1 MIKVLNIVTVT
12 KSLDESVTG
21 AVENVCLWMTRN
33 TFAAYKDCRIVTM
46 PERNGGAC
54 KKAMRNIRFM
64 LKLFFRLLKNED
76 LLFIYPTLPLYP
88 GTSDKKYRLAMAYYR
103 ILRAVKGKSGIFTYI
118 LDLPK
123 EQEESFGLH
132 RIKID
137 KEKLLKFEDRLFSMS
152 DKVIAASSG
161 FKELLVMRGC
171 SYADNIAVVP
181 VALKVDAKSQKK
193 EDITRIFYSG
203 ELTRDFEKNMI
214 KNTAKALTDAK
225 LVICGRCGEWI
236 TEEKLP
242 NAEYMGYVD
251 TKTHDD
257 IAKSCDFAIICYP
270 NNGYYKYVTPS
281 KLCTYIGLELPILS
295 IKTDTIYGLLKEYKV
310 GECVEAE
317 AFVACVSKWCT
328 DKTFLEYKNSYK
340 ELDFY
345 ENNIEKLRRVLS
357 LSE

>member
-1 MIKVLNIVTVT
+1 MKVLNIVTVT

-33 TFAAYKDCRIVTM
+33 IFAAYKDCRIVTM
-46 PERNGGAC
+46 PDRSGGIL
-54 KKAMRNIRFM
+54 KKAMRNIGVM

-76 LLFIYPTLPLYP
+76 VLFIYQTLPLYP

-103 ILRAVKGKSGIFTYI
+103 LLRAVKGKSKIFTYI
-118 LDLPK
+118 MDLPI
-123 EQEESFGLH
+123 EQDESFGLKK
-132 RIKID
+132 IKID
-137 KEKLLKFEDRLFSMS
+137 KEKLLKFEDMIFSMS

-161 FKELLVMRGC
+161 FKELIVMRGC
-171 SYADNIAVVP
+171 PYADGIEVVP
-181 VALKVDAKSQKK
+181 VALKVEAKSRKT

-203 ELTRDFEKNMI
+203 ELTREFEKNMI
-214 KNTAKALTDAK
+214 KNTAKALKGAK

-236 TEEKLP
+236 TEEKLE

-251 TKTHDD
+251 TKTHDE

-270 NNGYYKYVTPS
+270 NTGYYKYVTPS
-281 KLCTYIGLELPILS
+281 KLCTYMGLELPILS
-295 IKTDTIYGLLKEYKV
+295 IKTDTISELLKEYAV

-317 AFVACVSKWCT
+317 DFVGCVSKWCT
-328 DKTFLEYKNSYK
+328 DKKFLEYKTSYK

-345 ENNIEKLRRVLS
+345 ETTIEKLRRVLS

>member
-1 MIKVLNIVTVT
+1 MLNVVTVT

-33 TFAAYKDCRIVTM
+33 TFAAHKNCRIVTM
-46 PERNGGAC
+46 PDRCGGAC
-54 KKAMRNIRFM
+54 KKAVRNIRVM

-76 LLFIYPTLPLYP
+76 MLFIYPTLPLYP
-88 GTSDKKYRLAMAYYR
+88 GTSKQKYRLARAYYR
-103 ILRAVKGKSGIFTYI
+103 ILRAVKGKSRIFTYI

-123 EQEESFGLH
+123 EQEESFGLEK
-132 RIKID
+132 IKID
-137 KEKLLKFEDRLFSMS
+137 KEKLLKFEDMLFSMS

-171 SYADNIAVVP
+171 SYADNIEVVP
-181 VALKVDAKSQKK
+181 VALKVDAESRKK
-193 EDITRIFYSG
+193 EEITRVFYSG
-203 ELTRDFEKNMI
+203 ELTREFEKNMI
-214 KNTAKALTDAK
+214 KSTAKALTGAK

-236 TEEKLP
+236 TEEKLE
-242 NAEYMGYVD
+242 NAEYVGYVD
-251 TKTHDD
+251 TKTHDE

-270 NNGYYKYVTPS
+270 NTGYYKYVTPS

-295 IKTDTIYGLLKEYKV
+295 IKTDAIYGILKEYKV

-317 AFVACVSKWCT
+317 DFVACASRWYK
-328 DKTFLEYKNSYK
+328 DKTFLEYKKAYK

-345 ENNIEKLRRVLS
+345 ESNIEKLRRILS